1 MDLRKIIQ
9 QEIDNIMSG
18 INQIQIKEKK
28 NSTQKNNPFGKRSV
42 VQYTLDGEFVQ
53 EFDSIKEANRALG
66 VSEKYVSKHLRGKTK
81 TCKGYI
87 FKFKAE

>member
-28 NSTQKNNPFGKRSV
+28 NSTQKNNPFGKR
-42 VQYTLDGEFVQ
+42 
-53 EFDSIKEANRALG
+53 
-66 VSEKYVSKHLRGKTK
+66 
-81 TCKGYI
+81 
-87 FKFKAE
+87 